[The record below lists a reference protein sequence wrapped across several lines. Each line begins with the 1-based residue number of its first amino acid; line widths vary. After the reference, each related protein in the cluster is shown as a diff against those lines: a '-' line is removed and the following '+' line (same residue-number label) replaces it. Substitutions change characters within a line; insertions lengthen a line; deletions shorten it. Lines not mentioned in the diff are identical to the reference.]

1 MTELSLLLFFTSR
14 SPTFGIKWNLTCLS
28 SLRSVD
34 HQAMFKRLGQS
45 DEDDI
50 EPVLYFD
57 AKLFANP
64 WFVFTHLD
72 LNLENAF
79 VSEDGSV
86 QGLIKWDGVAAVPL
100 SCGKREISFLAQ
112 SRLRSGDVRMGRRS
126 GLLIAAENPLYER
139 RASNQIPAL
148 FPGEFSVLKRTK
160 PASFTSTKSLE
171 YGPRTLLIAEFLIYL
186 PQRFSDLLLDGIEYY
201 MKKVMHKLAFLST
214 TRTQAVCTIPP

>member
-64 WFVFTHLD
+64 WQRSWSKLFIEGCKSFFIFFLQWILALQDPKFVFTHPD

-100 SCGKREISFLAQ
+100 SCGKREISFLAH

-126 GLLIAAENPLYER
+126 GLLIAAENPVCRFE
-139 RASNQIPAL
+139 
-148 FPGEFSVLKRTK
+148 VLTK
-160 PASFTSTKSLE
+160 FVQKIVELARVKSLDPINNKNGNLE
-171 YGPRTLLIAEFLIYL
+171 IFDITDELGEVEVEQEMPDFL
-186 PQRFSDLLLDGIEYY
+186 R
-201 MKKVMHKLAFLST
+201 
-214 TRTQAVCTIPP
+214 